1 MYKYNRP
8 NRTLVR
14 RKKTE
19 IGESIERKVIRILTN
34 KEPIS
39 DNAPLIYTEKGKG
52 VRPEY
57 DIRTDRFEVAASAMD
72 IVHKNAIAKGNV
84 QNTKPKDKEENNNS
98 ESTESA
104 SE

>member
-1 MYKYNRP
+1 MYKYNKP
-8 NRTLVR
+8 NRTLIT

-19 IGESIERKVIRILTN
+19 IGESIERKVVRILTN

-57 DIRTDRFEVAASAMD
+57 NIRTDRFEVAATAMD
-72 IVHKNAIAKGNV
+72 IVHKNNIAKGNM
-84 QNTKPKDKEENNNS
+84 QNTKPKKEENNNS
-98 ESTESA
+98 ESAENTGE
-104 SE
+104 